1 LNLEAILMTIQAI
14 IWDLGGVLL
23 RTEDRQPRAQLA
35 RELNLTY
42 ADIDRLVFNS
52 PSARQASRGE
62 ITASQHWQNLCEIC
76 SWPEDR
82 LPELQARFWGGDR
95 LDPEL
100 IEFIRSLKPTY
111 TTALLSNNW
120 SDLRQALTTQWQI
133 ADAFDEIIISAE
145 VGLVKPDPRIFR
157 LTAAKLGVTPEQALF
172 VDDFIENVQAAQA
185 EGWQAVHFQNSQQA
199 MAEIKALLVQK

>member
-1 LNLEAILMTIQAI
+1 MTLQAI

-23 RTEDRQPRAQLA
+23 RTEDQQPRAQLA

-42 ADIDRLVFNS
+42 AEIDRLVFNS

-62 ITASQHWQNLCEIC
+62 ISASQHWQYLCEIW

-82 LPELQARFWGGDR
+82 LSELQARFWGGDR
-95 LDPEL
+95 LDL
-100 IEFIRSLKPTY
+100 GLVEFIRSIKQTY

-133 ADAFDEIIISAE
+133 DDAFDEIVISAE
-145 VGLVKPDPRIFR
+145 VGLVKPDPRIYR
-157 LTAAKLGVTPEQALF
+157 LTEEKLGILPEQALF
-172 VDDFIENVQAAQA
+172 VDDFIENIQAALTK
-185 EGWQAVHFQNSQQA
+185 GWKTVHFQNSQQA
-199 MAEIKALLVQK
+199 MAEVKALLAQT

>member
-1 LNLEAILMTIQAI
+1 MTIQTI

-35 RELNLTY
+35 REFKLTY

-185 EGWQAVHFQNSQQA
+185 EGWQAVHFQNSQQV

>member
-1 LNLEAILMTIQAI
+1 LNLEAIIMTIQTI

-35 RELNLTY
+35 REFKLTY

>member
-1 LNLEAILMTIQAI
+1 LNLEAIIMTIQTI

-35 RELNLTY
+35 REFKLTY

-185 EGWQAVHFQNSQQA
+185 EGWQAVHFQNSQQV

>member
-1 LNLEAILMTIQAI
+1 MTIQTI

-35 RELNLTY
+35 REFKLTY